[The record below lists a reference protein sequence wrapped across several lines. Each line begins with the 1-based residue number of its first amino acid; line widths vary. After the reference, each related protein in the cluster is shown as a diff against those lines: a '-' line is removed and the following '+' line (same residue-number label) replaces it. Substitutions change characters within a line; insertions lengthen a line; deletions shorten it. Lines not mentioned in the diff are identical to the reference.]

1 MLVKLALGNVR
12 RSARDFSVYFMTL
25 AFAVC
30 LLYSFLASTDYLLAL
45 NLTAEQQLYYA
56 KSGEVLVAFAVF
68 VAVIFAFLIGYA
80 NVFLVRR
87 RKREFGLYA
96 LLGMGRTRVSCVLAL
111 ESASVGVVSL
121 ASGLALGV
129 ALSPLFGL
137 VAAFVF
143 GVPWTPVVT
152 VSPTVAVQTALAF
165 AAITVLAALRAVRSV
180 GKRSLIELMRTDR
193 APERRVA
200 AGRVAVGAQRLLA
213 IALLALVWG
222 TCLFAPGYFIVFIV
236 PMGFIALGGT
246 YCAFRVLAVRVPDR
260 LRTRPER
267 YYTGLRPFTVRQVEA
282 RIESGCAALA
292 AVCVL
297 LAAGMCMIVAGLVFS
312 VGLRAGDVQDS
323 AWSLAPIAYACVFY
337 GAAFMVAAAAV
348 LALQQLSQA
357 ADAGTAYRALDRL
370 GTDAALVRS
379 SVRAQVGVSFAV
391 PAVMACLHCVFG
403 FALIFVLSLMFASE
417 GFWLF
422 AAATVGLTLAI
433 LGAYYLATSS
443 TCIRTLAHPSVCRQ
457 PGR

>member
-1 MLVKLALGNVR
+1 MLIKLALGNVR

-45 NLTAEQQLYYA
+45 DLTAEQRLYYA

-87 RKREFGLYA
+87 RKREFGLYE
-96 LLGMGRTRVSCVLAL
+96 LLGMGHARVSCVLAL
-111 ESASVGVVSL
+111 ESASVGIVSL
-121 ASGLALGV
+121 IAGMALGV

-152 VSPTVAVQTALAF
+152 FSPAAAAQTALAF
-165 AAITVLAALRAVRSV
+165 AAITVVAALRAVRSV
-180 GKRSLIELMRTDR
+180 GRCTLIELMRTDR

-200 AGRVAVGAQRLLA
+200 SGRVAVGVQRLLS
-213 IALLALVWG
+213 IALLVLVWG
-222 TCLFAPGYFIVFIV
+222 VCLLAPGYFIVFII
-236 PMGFIALGGT
+236 PMGLIALGGT
-246 YCAFRVLAVRVPDR
+246 YFAFRVLAARVPER
-260 LRTRPER
+260 LRARSER
-267 YYTGLRPFTVRQVEA
+267 YYSGLVPFTVRQVEA
-282 RIESGCAALA
+282 RIESGCTALA

-312 VGLRAGDVQDS
+312 VGLRSGDLFES
-323 AWSLAPIAYACVFY
+323 AWALAPLAYACVFY

-357 ADAGTAYRALDRL
+357 ADADVAYRTLDRL
-370 GTDAALVRS
+370 GADAALVRS
-379 SVRAQVGVSFAV
+379 SVRAQVGASFAV
-391 PAVMACLHCVFG
+391 PAVMACLHCLFG
-403 FALIFVLSLMFASE
+403 FALIFVLSIMFASE
-417 GFWLF
+417 GFVLF

-433 LGAYYLATSS
+433 LIAYYLATSS
-443 TCIRTLAHPSVCRQ
+443 TCIRALTRPSAR
-457 PGR
+457 R